1 MSESKTEKLFLKQA
15 LRQIEDVLLDMED
28 AEDNRKRIIAENEKR
43 KAKGMPELKIPS
55 GEVRKQAFYLKST
68 AGLGKTSRIQQMC
81 DYGKKYGLAT
91 INCGR
96 LKEGQLGG
104 MPVSY
109 YDKDGNPHVK
119 MTRLEGILPDPNDE
133 RIGILFFDELGNAE
147 LEVRKE
153 FLEIADGTKREGELL
168 VPKRWIVVG
177 AGNTDDMIGEE
188 FIDLAFQQKARFR
201 IIEVTEDLDDF
212 IEFMNSY
219 EDGFGTIGFSP
230 VIKAYLSSNPQN
242 LAPVPDIELDEQ
254 IASPRNWENVNQL
267 IRRYERKVK
276 KGYNEKESR
285 ADLGSGVRQYLGKK
299 IGMDFMKFF
308 DLEAQIIKPEEILTT
323 NVLDKKN
330 KEYIN
335 KLQSGDF
342 KIQIKNLSFYNAI
355 DYFANEF
362 GNVQTDIAMDEEVE
376 ITQKG
381 KKKKMD
387 ETDLETLKK
396 RAVINLME
404 AIGVAY
410 EDKEEYIIAL
420 IGNIK
425 KVASDVLARMKEED
439 MSSKM
444 EQYLKKVYR
453 LENV

>member
-1 MSESKTEKLFLKQA
+1 M
-15 LRQIEDVLLDMED
+15 I
-28 AEDNRKRIIAENEKR
+28 
-43 KAKGMPELKIPS
+43 
-55 GEVRKQAFYLKST
+55 
-68 AGLGKTSRIQQMC
+68 
-81 DYGKKYGLAT
+81 
-91 INCGR
+91 
-96 LKEGQLGG
+96 
-104 MPVSY
+104 
-109 YDKDGNPHVK
+109 
-119 MTRLEGILPDPNDE
+119 
-133 RIGILFFDELGNAE
+133 
-147 LEVRKE
+147 VRKE
-153 FLEIADGTKREGELL
+153 FLEIADGTSRFGQAL

-177 AGNTDDMIGEE
+177 SGNTDDMIGEE

-201 IIEVTEDLDDF
+201 MIEVTEDLDDY

-242 LAPVPDIELDEQ
+242 LCPTPDIEVDEQ
-254 IASPRNWENVNQL
+254 IANPRNWENVNQL

-355 DYFANEF
+355 DYLANEF
-362 GNVQTDIAMDEEVE
+362 GNAKTDIAMDEEVE
-376 ITQKG
+376 ITKKG